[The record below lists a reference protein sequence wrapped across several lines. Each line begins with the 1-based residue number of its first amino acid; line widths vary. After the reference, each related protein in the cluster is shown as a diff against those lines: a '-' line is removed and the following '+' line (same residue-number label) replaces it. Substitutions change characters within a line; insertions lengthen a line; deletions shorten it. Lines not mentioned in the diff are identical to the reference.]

1 MTLTHVILIVL
12 DVVKHIL
19 NTIFDELDG
28 AVAFPVAAQPVP
40 ALSAATSS

>member
-12 DVVKHIL
+12 DVVKHVL

-28 AVAFPVAAQPVP
+28 AVAFPVAAQPVL
-40 ALSAATSS
+40 ALSTATCS